1 MDPQTQLRIRVAE
14 KKVELHRAEELKQN
28 ALAAA
33 HAANAAAISQEVE
46 VLRLQLEHLV
56 SEEIS
61 AGDPSPEADT
71 SENTAPAPAVGGF
84 GVKAPPGAPT
94 IRAVMTQLFDGERID
109 TPTELCAWEARG
121 ETLHDYVCTSA
132 PDRWHQC
139 ASLVSAKN
147 RVYTVKELL
156 FHRPPP
162 QHE

>member
-14 KKVELHRAEELKQN
+14 KKVELHRAEELTQN

-94 IRAVMTQLFDGERID
+94 IRAVMTQLFDGERIY

-139 ASLVSAKN
+139 AHLASAKS
-147 RVYTVKELL
+147 RVRTVKEKL
-156 FHRPPP
+156 FDRHR
-162 QHE
+162 H